1 MTSGHLAEAVTW
13 FIEHETDRRGVDGT
27 AYEVMKR
34 RFSLSFSEAV
44 MVCREV
50 RERVGPYKGCGGRF
64 GLQPRRP
71 FVPVSPLSAEFCIP
85 GSTRAREDGGK

>member
-1 MTSGHLAEAVTW
+1 MTAANRNGHLADAIEWFAAHEA
-13 FIEHETDRRGVDGT
+13 DRRGVDGT

-50 RERVGPYKGCGGRF
+50 RKLVGPYPSTPGGAITNSGRT
-64 GLQPRRP
+64 PRG
-71 FVPVSPLSAEFCIP
+71 PLGQLFADEI
-85 GSTRAREDGGK
+85 E

>member
-1 MTSGHLAEAVTW
+1 MMTSAHLADAVAW
-13 FIEHETDRRGVDGT
+13 FVEHEADRRGVDGT

-50 RERVGPYKGCGGRF
+50 RRIVGPYPEVRAGGRDRA
-64 GLQPRRP
+64 QADSNR
-71 FVPVSPLSAEFCIP
+71 PVSGAFF
-85 GSTRAREDGGK
+85 R